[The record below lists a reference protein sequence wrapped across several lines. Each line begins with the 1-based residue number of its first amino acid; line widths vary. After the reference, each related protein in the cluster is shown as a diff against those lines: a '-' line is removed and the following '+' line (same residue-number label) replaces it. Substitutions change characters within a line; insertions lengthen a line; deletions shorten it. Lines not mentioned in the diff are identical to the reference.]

1 MSLISSLDTTNV
13 ESIRASSEL
22 TTERET
28 VRVSTLRKS
37 LDSSEMH
44 RSASKTPRTL
54 PDHVQ
59 KLKSIYSTY
68 QHDGQPLSKEAIYHA
83 KQKYGILN
91 TPAYHKTLGLGDTG
105 SESADLAAR
114 LANRSK
120 KSIDEPVGPTIEQ
133 KALNEA
139 SKITFSKIP
148 LTLPEETPIKVNL
161 GLKGKRDFL
170 TRSAA
175 QKALASDFSS
185 NNSTVSVSKKSKSAA
200 SAAIAFGNSFDANSV
215 NPQHPAGFKSLDLSK
230 VLDGAERRAIKRING
245 RLYPEKVN
253 FQNGLLTGKE
263 GGVSKANKEV
273 FKKGTLK
280 KLERSAEE
288 FLEAQPGDGRQGLN
302 DRQYMYA
309 KSAADA
315 VKDLDP
321 RALVDPD
328 FAAKELQKKAYLQQ
342 ISSPLV
348 LHEAQILA
356 NRKLRDIDSNDA
368 YLILFGNQSYN
379 KLAVDIALKHYSANQ
394 EQKKKIYL
402 GGGLWITPEEV
413 NTVAKN
419 LVSPVINEISDRA
432 NRQRNVD
439 QDIAKRTSIL
449 DQEYENWKFMERTK
463 ELNDRQI
470 LLAVESKRQQEKLAK
485 QAENGQTY
493 NLLINNMGAEL
504 EEKEKALQTV
514 KQEREHLMVELQGM
528 LTKNVSEEEGDVRDW
543 SESCQR
549 DLENTN
555 IEQAQAARLY
565 PDDLRVSTY
574 GYDKLLDEHDR
585 VHGQIERLNVSINEH
600 RSVIHNFEERIDT
613 GRALT
618 ATREQKFGS
627 GGHLMDATVNDPV
640 VILAEKAKQEAEL
653 ASEEA
658 MLQQL
663 EIDEMVNKRKI
674 KLYEHKIRLR
684 KEKLSSTRSGNV
696 TEGEEG
702 LRNDVA
708 QDDMSYT
715 PTTTD
720 EKSTRVVRSASPKAT
735 VKNRFLSAYSSG
747 RDVDSSASARSVTGV
762 SGVLDE
768 SPETPSANKEARP
781 ADKEVRP
788 TDKEARPGNVRQTPV
803 VSKNEKTLRPVTETR
818 GSTTIEQFLFGKT
831 AGKKGPSGT
840 ESATLKSEPV
850 ISATG
855 SETEKEFAHHNDKPR
870 RSFSG
875 FSQGSLENDYGN
887 EVTDDQ
893 DESDIKIRD
902 SNDSNSRGKE
912 SFFKEII

>member
-1 MSLISSLDTTNV
+1 MT
-13 ESIRASSEL
+13 
-22 TTERET
+22 
-28 VRVSTLRKS
+28 
-37 LDSSEMH
+37 
-44 RSASKTPRTL
+44 
-54 PDHVQ
+54 
-59 KLKSIYSTY
+59 
-68 QHDGQPLSKEAIYHA
+68 
-83 KQKYGILN
+83 
-91 TPAYHKTLGLGDTG
+91 
-105 SESADLAAR
+105 
-114 LANRSK
+114 
-120 KSIDEPVGPTIEQ
+120 
-133 KALNEA
+133 
-139 SKITFSKIP
+139 
-148 LTLPEETPIKVNL
+148 
-161 GLKGKRDFL
+161 
-170 TRSAA
+170 
-175 QKALASDFSS
+175 
-185 NNSTVSVSKKSKSAA
+185 
-200 SAAIAFGNSFDANSV
+200 
-215 NPQHPAGFKSLDLSK
+215 
-230 VLDGAERRAIKRING
+230 
-245 RLYPEKVN
+245 
-253 FQNGLLTGKE
+253 
-263 GGVSKANKEV
+263 
-273 FKKGTLK
+273 
-280 KLERSAEE
+280 
-288 FLEAQPGDGRQGLN
+288 
-302 DRQYMYA
+302 
-309 KSAADA
+309 
-315 VKDLDP
+315 
-321 RALVDPD
+321 
-328 FAAKELQKKAYLQQ
+328 
-342 ISSPLV
+342 
-348 LHEAQILA
+348 
-356 NRKLRDIDSNDA
+356 
-368 YLILFGNQSYN
+368 
-379 KLAVDIALKHYSANQ
+379 
-394 EQKKKIYL
+394 
-402 GGGLWITPEEV
+402 
-413 NTVAKN
+413 
-419 LVSPVINEISDRA
+419 
-432 NRQRNVD
+432 
-439 QDIAKRTSIL
+439 
-449 DQEYENWKFMERTK
+449 
-463 ELNDRQI
+463 
-470 LLAVESKRQQEKLAK
+470 
-485 QAENGQTY
+485 
-493 NLLINNMGAEL
+493 
-504 EEKEKALQTV
+504 
-514 KQEREHLMVELQGM
+514 
-528 LTKNVSEEEGDVRDW
+528 
-543 SESCQR
+543 CQR
-549 DLENTN
+549 GLENTN